1 MIRGFVFVS
10 AACLLPRLS
19 VIPTTHVHCVWSVA
33 VLTVLLT
40 CITPVTHV
48 HCLYNSNGTCTLR
61 VCIDRLACLLQV
73 QFEVCDATKCK
84 YAAETFD
91 VIYSRDTILHI
102 DDKRDLF
109 TKFLV
114 SMFTF

>member
-1 MIRGFVFVS
+1 
-10 AACLLPRLS
+10 L
-19 VIPTTHVHCVWSVA
+19 
-33 VLTVLLT
+33 
-40 CITPVTHV
+40 
-48 HCLYNSNGTCTLR
+48 
-61 VCIDRLACLLQV
+61 VCRLQV

-84 YAAETFD
+84 YADETFD

-114 SMFTF
+114 RVLM